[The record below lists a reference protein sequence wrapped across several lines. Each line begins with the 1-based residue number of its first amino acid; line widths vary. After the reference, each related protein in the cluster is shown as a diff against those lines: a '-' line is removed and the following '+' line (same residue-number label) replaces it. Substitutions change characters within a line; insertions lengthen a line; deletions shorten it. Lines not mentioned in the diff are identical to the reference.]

1 MTTLPALIADLG
13 PDADAWQEPVPAQ
26 IVVALAATPHA
37 RARLAARV
45 LRQLADLDGGALAVR
60 ADAAAGWPFQHPVAD
75 PARWPSGHRVVCW
88 TPDVHDAFV
97 NAQTNSTRLVTT
109 QPMYVMQEWRDA
121 LSGRPDVT
129 LIGTADPES
138 MRLHAPEALE
148 RRGPWRE
155 VVFLEASG
163 AEVQQ
168 DADAEDAGPS
178 GLAAA
183 FRSPDPAARLDAC
196 LQALNQER
204 TPAHLLAMASTCM
217 EVNDLDNAATL
228 LDEAVGAAPSW
239 AAAHFEQGKLWL
251 RRDDMERAGD
261 AFGRAAGLMPSFAS
275 AAANWG
281 AALGEL
287 DRPEAA
293 LAAFTQAL
301 AGDPDNAQAL
311 NNVGVVSREL
321 GRLAQSEAAFRRV
334 ITLTPNLAFG
344 HYNLGHTL
352 FLQGRYQASQAA
364 YAAGQHND
372 PDRNPVQASRL
383 ALARLAAGDAAG
395 ALRDLQ
401 SCTATLPPDY
411 RRQVLGD
418 THAVAWA
425 LLTTTPELPGW
436 RLVGDWLSAELAR
449 G

>member
-1 MTTLPALIADLG
+1 VAFLEPAGADG
-13 PDADAWQEPVPAQ
+13 RHDPDA
-26 IVVALAATPHA
+26 
-37 RARLAARV
+37 
-45 LRQLADLDGGALAVR
+45 GG
-60 ADAAAGWPFQHPVAD
+60 
-75 PARWPSGHRVVCW
+75 
-88 TPDVHDAFV
+88 
-97 NAQTNSTRLVTT
+97 
-109 QPMYVMQEWRDA
+109 
-121 LSGRPDVT
+121 
-129 LIGTADPES
+129 
-138 MRLHAPEALE
+138 
-148 RRGPWRE
+148 
-155 VVFLEASG
+155 
-163 AEVQQ
+163 
-168 DADAEDAGPS
+168 AGPS

-183 FRSPDPAARLDAC
+183 FRSPEPAARLDAC
-196 LQALNQER
+196 LQAMNRER
-204 TPAHLLAMASTCM
+204 TPAHLLAMASTSM
-217 EVNDLDNAATL
+217 EVNDLDTAATL
-228 LDEAVGAAPSW
+228 LDETAAAAPAW

-251 RRDDMERAGD
+251 RRDDMERAGE

-321 GRLAQSEAAFRRV
+321 GRLAESEAAFRRV
-334 ITLTPNLAFG
+334 IALTPNLAFG

-364 YAAGQHND
+364 YAAGQRND

-383 ALARLAAGDAAG
+383 ALARLAAGDAVG
-395 ALRDLQ
+395 ALRELQ
-401 SCTATLPPDY
+401 SCTATLPPEY
-411 RRQVLGD
+411 RRQLLGD